1 MASSAPATPDTL
13 VTLKVNFQGS
23 TRRFKLPLR
32 DVGASSL
39 EDKIRASL
47 CISPE
52 AHATFERYSDSASSY
67 VVLDPSNISVWK
79 QLYRAAKAK
88 QKLKLRVTL
97 SDSDDEDKG
106 PKPVTVEDE
115 PEHEEPVR
123 EQEPEPENHD
133 LAQSKAEAPVNL
145 TVPSEAA
152 AIARALPEA
161 SAAPVLNNTATSEDL
176 SMDRFKALD
185 QRLEKAM
192 SQLQLGMERFE
203 RSSPVSQALSEVTQ
217 PSQSVTSGYV
227 APKSAN
233 FAVCC
238 NTCDRTIPDAH
249 YHCSTCDG
257 GDFDLCSDCVD
268 QGFTCYS
275 ADHWLIKRFVSGDA
289 IVVSTT
295 EKIAPKP
302 KPKEVE
308 PVQQPSFIV
317 SGPASMRY
325 SHVSTRTCNCCVQEL
340 PDKEFLHCTSC
351 DDFDLC
357 KACFIGDAHGHHPKH
372 GFTPAVEGTPVGSE
386 ISKRLAPGRNQR
398 HHAICDGCEKFIFGI
413 RHKCLDCPDWDYCS
427 DCVVN
432 AGFVHP
438 NHRFVPIYEQ
448 MADARVRTASRP
460 VHYGI
465 CCDGPLCNDTLK
477 AYIAGDRYKCT
488 VCHDTDFC
496 AGCEASPANTHNKTH
511 PLIKFKTP
519 VRRVEVTT
527 KGEDEN
533 GQKMPVMGDRVLRSR
548 KSTSSRATE
557 TVSNNI
563 APSSVHTVVDVK
575 PVAEEAQAEVQKE
588 TASVSST
595 RMDWLKA
602 GQFSMQERLREKLR
616 EQEAHLRAPQENPLP
631 EAATPQ
637 GQDSNENLAD
647 KLVAVFERDTIVDG
661 TVLAPNQVFEQT
673 WVLRNA
679 GDVQWP
685 AGCSVKFVGGDYM
698 GHIDP
703 SHPAR
708 LHDLVSASE
717 STVCYNSVAPGQQ
730 FSFTVLLRTPA
741 REGKFISYWRLTTTD
756 GHKFGHRLWCDV
768 SVQAPKT
775 VDETKEEIPAVVKK
789 EEQAEPV
796 PESSQMIFPK
806 LEKESPEASSQDI
819 KSEAAEVEE
828 EADDFEDC
836 GEDDSWAESDDAF
849 LTDEEYDIL
858 DASDEEYLDEQKKTL
873 RK

>member
-1 MASSAPATPDTL
+1 M
-13 VTLKVNFQGS
+13 K
-23 TRRFKLPLR
+23 R
-32 DVGASSL
+32 
-39 EDKIRASL
+39 
-47 CISPE
+47 
-52 AHATFERYSDSASSY
+52 
-67 VVLDPSNISVWK
+67 
-79 QLYRAAKAK
+79 
-88 QKLKLRVTL
+88 
-97 SDSDDEDKG
+97 

-115 PEHEEPVR
+115 PE
-123 EQEPEPENHD
+123 PEPESHEF
-133 LAQSKAEAPVNL
+133 AQSKPESPL
-145 TVPSEAA
+145 ITTVSSEAA
-152 AIARALPEA
+152 ATETGVPE
-161 SAAPVLNNTATSEDL
+161 SSPAPVCSLPALDNVVTVQMS

-192 SQLQLGMERFE
+192 SELQLGMEKFE
-203 RSSPVSQALSEVTQ
+203 QSSTDTQAQ
-217 PSQSVTSGYV
+217 PQSIQPLEATTSVYV
-227 APKSAN
+227 APKSN

-249 YHCSTCDG
+249 YHCSTCDN

-275 ADHWLIKRFVSGDA
+275 ADHWLIKRFVRGDS
-289 IVVSTT
+289 ILVSTT
-295 EKIAPKP
+295 EKIAPKS
-302 KPKEVE
+302 KPQEAE
-308 PVQQPSFIV
+308 PIQQPSFTV
-317 SGPASMRY
+317 SEPPSVRF

-351 DDFDLC
+351 DDYDLC
-357 KACFIGDAHGHHPKH
+357 KTCFLGDAHGHHPRH
-372 GFTPAVEGTPVGSE
+372 AFTPAVEGTPMPSE

-398 HHAICDGCEKFIFGI
+398 HHAICDGCEKFIFGV

-427 DCVVN
+427 ECVAN
-432 AGFVHP
+432 AGFIHP

-448 MADARVRTASRP
+448 MADARTRTVNRP

-465 CCDGPLCNDTLK
+465 CCDGPLCSGTLK
-477 AYIAGDRYKCT
+477 AYIAGERYKCT

-533 GQKMPVMGDRVLRSR
+533 GQKMPIMGDRVLRSR

-557 TVSNNI
+557 TVSTNI

-575 PVAEEAQAEVQKE
+575 PVAEEAKSELQTEAVPSPQAQGEQAKAQRTQIEERMAKQLAFAVATRQQVIEAQK
-588 TASVSST
+588 A
-595 RMDWLKA
+595 A
-602 GQFSMQERLREKLR
+602 LRRQRPR
-616 EQEAHLRAPQENPLP
+616 E
-631 EAATPQ
+631 
-637 GQDSNENLAD
+637 DMSD

-661 TVLAPNQVFEQT
+661 TVLSPNQVFEQT

-679 GDVQWP
+679 GDIQWP

-708 LHDLVSASE
+708 LNDLVSASE
-717 STVCYNSVAPGQQ
+717 STVCYNTLAPGQE

-741 REGKFISYWRLTTTD
+741 REGKFISYWRLTTVD

-768 SVQAPKT
+768 SVQAPKA
-775 VDETKEEIPAVVKK
+775 VEESTKDVPAVVEK

-796 PESSQMIFPK
+796 PQTSQMIFPK
-806 LEKESPEASSQDI
+806 LEKESPEASSHEDI
-819 KSEAAEVEE
+819 KSESAEVVEE

-836 GEDDSWAESDDAF
+836 AEDESWAEESDDAF

-858 DASDEEYLDEQKKTL
+858 DASDEEYLDEKLKKTL